1 MRVIMSSNEL
11 LNIIRER
18 FDYGDVESVVITQK
32 TKLGT
37 TNYMVQ
43 ISNDGVEA
51 RSDLVEKIKN
61 QIKGE

>member
-1 MRVIMSSNEL
+1 MRAIMSSNEL

-18 FDYGDVESVVITQK
+18 FDYGDIESVVITQENE
-32 TKLGT
+32 LGT
-37 TNYMVQ
+37 IDYMVQ
-43 ISNDGVEA
+43 ISDDGVEA

>member
-32 TKLGT
+32 TELQT
-37 TNYMVQ
+37 
-43 ISNDGVEA
+43 IA
-51 RSDLVEKIKN
+51 
-61 QIKGE
+61 